1 MEALIAGIVGIVVGG
16 GISFAGNYFLNVQR
30 YKQDTSKQDSDHNH
44 NLVKQES
51 EHKYERQTFLRQ
63 KYEELVFRLIDFSM
77 ILKSLEFTLQQEGNG
92 ASINM
97 SDFIEKG
104 GQIEVIAVLYFP
116 KLVSECKSFLDISNQ
131 LFTAEYF
138 HNSNPSDHNIDNLE
152 TLKTRFDKSYDRL
165 YSKIQNHISD
175 YT

>member
-1 MEALIAGIVGIVVGG
+1 MDALIAGVIGVIAGG
-16 GISFAGNYFLNVQR
+16 GVSFVTNYFLNVQR
-30 YKQDTSKQDSDHNH
+30 YKQDTLKQDTDQNH
-44 NLVKQES
+44 NLIKQES
-51 EHKYERQTFLRQ
+51 EHKYERQIFLRQ

-77 ILKSLEFTLQQEGNG
+77 ILKSLEFMLQQEGNG
-92 ASINM
+92 ASMNM

-116 KLVSECKSFLDISNQ
+116 KLVSECKGFLDISSQ

-138 HNSNPSDHNIDNLE
+138 HNSNPSDDNIDNLE
-152 TLKTRFDKSYDRL
+152 TLKTSFDESYDKL